1 MSRYRQWMQT
11 GVVFGILTACN
22 EATFAPGAAGKRGG
36 AETVPAKATGGQQNP
51 RKAPLDI
58 SKIPNNVDMAEAGG
72 PKPGPGATVSRT
84 AALECD
90 AQAGAIVDV
99 GPNGVQGQGVNLL
112 GNPADPVVIGKDG
125 RPVVPVGPASP
136 TVPNL
141 PTVPPI
147 TVTPTAKVAMTI
159 KGKFCPE
166 TKNRLT
172 ILFVVDFS
180 GSMGHHRQTPSNLES
195 LGNDPL
201 TAGSCGRFR
210 AAQALLNKIKA
221 EKAPRDEVA
230 VGMVPFAG
238 GILTERLV
246 SLRSLD
252 EFAATVTVDNLCSFV
267 VQEAGQVGKPDYPG
281 GVTAPGIDSSTNYRA
296 AFTAAQSLL
305 QGVFGKKHLYFV
317 SDGEPTSGGQDP
329 VAAGVN
335 AGESLR
341 QTVDNLTMNALIL
354 GQVPTAQAVL
364 QRVVGSAE
372 RVKTADTADQLAEKI
387 LDFPPPSIDEST
399 GRATLAVLPYNPA
412 DLGLQSL
419 AKDPAAPAVW
429 TWETQPFY
437 LVGKP
442 GEEVI
447 NEVVVTAQGRDGSTY
462 KSQVRVRYRP

>member
-1 MSRYRQWMQT
+1 M
-11 GVVFGILTACN
+11 GVVLGLLTACS
-22 EATFAPGAAGKRGG
+22 EASFAPGAAGKRGG
-36 AETVPAKATGGQQNP
+36 AETVPAKSLGGQQNP
-51 RKAPLDI
+51 RKEPLDI
-58 SKIPNNVDMAEAGG
+58 SKVPNNVDLAETGG
-72 PKPGPGATVSRT
+72 PKPGPGGTVTRT

-90 AQAGAIVDV
+90 TQLGAIIDV
-99 GPNGVQGQGVNLL
+99 GPNGVQGPGTNLL
-112 GNPADPVVIGKDG
+112 GKEAAPVVIGKDG
-125 RPVVPVGPASP
+125 KPVVPVGPASP
-136 TVPNL
+136 AFPDL

-147 TVTPTAKVAMTI
+147 SVAPSAKVAMTI

-166 TKNRLT
+166 SKNRLT
-172 ILFVVDFS
+172 VLFVIDFS
-180 GSMGHHRQTPSNLES
+180 GSMGHHLKTPSNQES

-210 AAQALLNKIKA
+210 AAQALLNKIKS
-221 EKAPRDEVA
+221 EKAPQDEVV

-238 GILTERLV
+238 GILTERLI

-267 VQEAGQVGKPDYPG
+267 VQEARQAGRPDYPG
-281 GVTAPGIDSSTNYRA
+281 GVTAPGVDASTNYRA

-305 QGVFGKKHLYFV
+305 QGVFGKKQLYFV

-329 VAAGVN
+329 VAAGIS

-341 QTVDNLTMNALIL
+341 QTVDNITMNALIL
-354 GQVPTAQAVL
+354 GNVPTAQTVL

-399 GRATLAVLPYNPA
+399 GRATLAVIPYNPA

-419 AKDPAAPAVW
+419 VKDPAAPAVW

>member
-1 MSRYRQWMQT
+1 MSRYRLWMQM
-11 GVVFGILTACN
+11 GVVLGLLSACS
-22 EATFAPGAAGKRGG
+22 EASFAPGAGGKRGG
-36 AETVPAKATGGQQNP
+36 PDAVPAKSTGGQQNP
-51 RKAPLDI
+51 RKEPLDI
-58 SKIPNNVDMAEAGG
+58 SKIPNNVDLAEAGG
-72 PKPGPGATVSRT
+72 PKPAPGGTVSRT
-84 AALECD
+84 AALGCD
-90 AQAGAIVDV
+90 AQTGAIIDV
-99 GPNGVQGQGVNLL
+99 GPNGVQGQGSNLL
-112 GNPADPVVIGKDG
+112 GNPTAPIVIGKDG
-125 RPVVPVGPASP
+125 KPIGPISP
-136 TVPNL
+136 SAPSDPSL

-147 TVTPTAKVAMTI
+147 AVTPSSKVAMTI

-172 ILFVVDFS
+172 VLFVVDFS
-180 GSMGHHRQTPSNLES
+180 GSMGHHLQTPSNRES

-201 TAGSCGRFR
+201 TAGSCGRLR
-210 AAQALLNKIKA
+210 AAQALLNKIKS
-221 EKAPRDEVA
+221 EKAAQDEVM

-238 GILTERLV
+238 GILTERLI
-246 SLRSLD
+246 SLRSLE
-252 EFAATVTVDNLCSFV
+252 EFAATATVDNLCSFV
-267 VQEAGQVGKPDYPG
+267 VQEARQVGRPDYPG
-281 GVTAPGIDSSTNYRA
+281 GVTSPGVDASTNYRA

-305 QGVFGKKHLYFV
+305 QGVYGKKQLYFV

-329 VAAGVN
+329 IAAGVT

-341 QTVDNLTMNALIL
+341 QTVDNITMNALIL
-354 GQVPTAQAVL
+354 GNVPTAQTVL
-364 QRVVGSAE
+364 ERVVGSAE

-419 AKDPAAPAVW
+419 VRDPASRAIW